1 MMSLEFSMTK
11 ANMESLTLF
20 PRNMSFTF
28 SFTECRQENTGSFAG
43 QM

>member
-11 ANMESLTLF
+11 ANIELLTLF

-28 SFTECRQENTGSFAG
+28 SFTEFRQENTSSFAG
-43 QM
+43 RM